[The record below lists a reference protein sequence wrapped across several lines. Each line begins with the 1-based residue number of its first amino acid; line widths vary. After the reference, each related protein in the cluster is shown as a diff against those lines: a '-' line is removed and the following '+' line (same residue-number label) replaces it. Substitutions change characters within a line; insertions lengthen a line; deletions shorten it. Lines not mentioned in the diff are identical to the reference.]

1 MVLYQ
6 LIYRKSEFVLK
17 VFFMVEVHKVSGA
30 AFDGNVYLVL
40 DERPILVDAGMM
52 AGPTLKNIKKYIDP
66 KEIQMIVLTHCH
78 HDHSGAAPALKE
90 ATGAK
95 LLLDRKEEGCVGD
108 DLTTVA
114 YLFGMEAP
122 EYKVDGTLSDG
133 MILDTG
139 RWKLEVIETPGHSEG
154 SICLYERTEK
164 VLFSG
169 DTVFPDG
176 NIGRTDLYGGDT
188 IKLIKSIE
196 KLTELDVKTM
206 YPGHMETTN
215 RDVNRQIQMSL
226 RFARSVL

>member
-1 MVLYQ
+1 
-6 LIYRKSEFVLK
+6 
-17 VFFMVEVHKVSGA
+17 MVEVHKVSGA

-66 KEIQMIVLTHCH
+66 KDIEMIVLTHCH
-78 HDHSGAAPALKE
+78 HDHSGAAPELKG

-95 LLLDRKEEGCVGD
+95 LLLSEKEVGCIGD
-108 DLTTVA
+108 ELTTVA
-114 YLFGMEAP
+114 YLFGMQAP
-122 EYKVDGTLSDG
+122 EFKVDGTLKGG
-133 MILDTG
+133 MTLDLG
-139 RWKLEVIETPGHSEG
+139 KWKLEVLETPGHSEG
-154 SICLYERTEK
+154 SICLYERSEK

-176 NIGRTDLYGGDT
+176 NIGRTDMYGGDT

-196 KLTELDVKTM
+196 KLTAMDVQTM
-206 YPGHMETTN
+206 YPGHMEITN